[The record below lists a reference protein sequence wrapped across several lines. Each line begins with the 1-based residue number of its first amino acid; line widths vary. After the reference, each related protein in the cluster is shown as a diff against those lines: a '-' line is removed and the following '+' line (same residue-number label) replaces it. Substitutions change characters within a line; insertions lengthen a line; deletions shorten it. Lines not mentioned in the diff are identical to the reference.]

1 MKTRLLKLAD
11 QPILFESDLRKDNF
25 VGNIGGK
32 GPRKAVFM
40 WYDTKAFRVISNY
53 HGSDLVEVQRKK
65 KNGKFK
71 MKTCPKAFAD
81 YGK

>member
-1 MKTRLLKLAD
+1 
-11 QPILFESDLRKDNF
+11 
-25 VGNIGGK
+25 
-32 GPRKAVFM
+32 M